1 MVALNESFASAKP
14 VRSPKNRVGIFF
26 GESGQSRRANRLPG
40 RQPRRENGHDYGR
53 TASDMFY
60 NGFRYYDPQTGRWAS
75 RDPIGEYG
83 GLNLYGFVGNDGVN
97 RVDLLGL
104 AEADEIYSP
113 ENAEGVDWTYAELSD
128 DVYGVTEVDARS
140 WVNCIESDGEW
151 IK

>member
-1 MVALNESFASAKP
+1 
-14 VRSPKNRVGIFF
+14 
-26 GESGQSRRANRLPG
+26 
-40 RQPRRENGHDYGR
+40 
-53 TASDMFY
+53 MFY